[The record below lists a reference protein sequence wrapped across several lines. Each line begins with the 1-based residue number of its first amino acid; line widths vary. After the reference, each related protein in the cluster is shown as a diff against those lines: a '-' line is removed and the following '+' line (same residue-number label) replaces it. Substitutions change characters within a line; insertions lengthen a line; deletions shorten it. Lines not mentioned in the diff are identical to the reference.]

1 MDRSNK
7 MIDLFYYMKI
17 LLYICNMTI
26 IYSNWNDEDCRC
38 LQRVW
43 QCISDVN
50 VIEITS
56 DMNDWDDV
64 VDEAISNESD
74 TLIFLGHGST
84 RGLFAPDYNY
94 GLYILHEN
102 NVHLIHARN
111 VICCWCYASTFVKN
125 HNLNAFATSMFI
137 SNVNEASDNGITN
150 YTQDQINDNSIRFY
164 DEINYLI
171 RENIP
176 LSEWVMMLGDHMD
189 IDNEIDVFNRQR
201 LFYQ

>member
-1 MDRSNK
+1 MP
-7 MIDLFYYMKI
+7 
-17 LLYICNMTI
+17 
-26 IYSNWNDEDCRC
+26 
-38 LQRVW
+38 QR
-43 QCISDVN
+43 
-50 VIEITS
+50 
-56 DMNDWDDV
+56 
-64 VDEAISNESD
+64 
-74 TLIFLGHGST
+74 L
-84 RGLFAPDYNY
+84 
-94 GLYILHEN
+94 
-102 NVHLIHARN
+102 
-111 VICCWCYASTFVKN
+111 
-125 HNLNAFATSMFI
+125 FI